1 MHKSIKISYHAAMV
15 LQKHI
20 MSKNPIQLNRK
31 DVVKAVKKT
40 KSLPSKVVSVISPFT
55 SVSGPSNGRVSK
67 VNPGKWPLMRRP
79 PPLLTSNSSLL
90 DSDSWTPTWL
100 GSNFPS
106 EIKFFMNIVYYILFR
121 FHFFHSLK
129 TPQNNFSRVEN
140 NNYW

>member
-1 MHKSIKISYHAAMV
+1 MV

-67 VNPGKWPLMRRP
+67 VNPGKWPLIRR
-79 PPLLTSNSSLL
+79 PLLTSNSSLL
-90 DSDSWTPTWL
+90 DSDS
-100 GSNFPS
+100 
-106 EIKFFMNIVYYILFR
+106 
-121 FHFFHSLK
+121 
-129 TPQNNFSRVEN
+129 
-140 NNYW
+140 